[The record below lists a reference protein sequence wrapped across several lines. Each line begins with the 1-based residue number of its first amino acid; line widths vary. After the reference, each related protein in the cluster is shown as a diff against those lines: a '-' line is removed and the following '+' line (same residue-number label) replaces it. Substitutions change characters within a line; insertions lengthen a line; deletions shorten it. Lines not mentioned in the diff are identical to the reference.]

1 MKAKKGFTLR
11 TVVGENIIVPEG
23 KENIDVTNIVSM
35 NESAALLWKSIVDK
49 ESFTAE
55 DLAKI
60 LTDNYEV
67 DEDTA
72 LTDAKAIAAKWIE
85 TGIAEE

>member
-1 MKAKKGFTLR
+1 MRAKKGFTLR
-11 TVVGENIIVPEG
+11 SVVGENIIVPEG

-35 NESAALLWKSIVDK
+35 NESAALLWKAIVDK

-55 DLAKI
+55 DLAQI

-67 DEDTA
+67 DEETA

>member
-1 MKAKKGFTLR
+1 
-11 TVVGENIIVPEG
+11 
-23 KENIDVTNIVSM
+23 M
-35 NESAALLWKSIVDK
+35 NESAALLWKAIVDK

-55 DLAKI
+55 DLAQI

-67 DEDTA
+67 DEETA

>member
-1 MKAKKGFTLR
+1 MRAKKGFTLR

-35 NESAALLWKSIVDK
+35 NESAALLWQAIVDK

-55 DLAKI
+55 DLAMV
-60 LTDNYEV
+60 LLENYEV

>member
-1 MKAKKGFTLR
+1 MRAKKGFTLR
-11 TVVGENIIVPEG
+11 SVVGENIIVPEG

-35 NESAALLWKSIVDK
+35 NESAALLWKAIVDK

-55 DLAKI
+55 DLAQI

>member
-35 NESAALLWKSIVDK
+35 NESAALLWQAIVDK

-55 DLAKI
+55 DLAKV
-60 LTDNYEV
+60 LLENYEV

-72 LTDAKAIAAKWIE
+72 LADAKAIAAKWIE

>member
-1 MKAKKGFTLR
+1 MRAKEGFTLR
-11 TVVGENIIVPEG
+11 SVVGENIIVPEG

-35 NESAALLWKSIVDK
+35 NESAALLWKAIVNK

-55 DLAKI
+55 DLAQI

-67 DEDTA
+67 DEETA

>member
-1 MKAKKGFTLR
+1 MRAKKGFTLR

-35 NESAALLWKSIVDK
+35 NESAALLWQSIVDK

-55 DLAKI
+55 DLAQI

-72 LTDAKAIAAKWIE
+72 LTDATAIAAKWIE